1 MARKTKAEAEI
12 TRAAL
17 LDAAER
23 LFQAQGVSRTTLQDI
38 AAAAGVTRGAVY
50 WHFKDK
56 GDLFNAMVDRIVLP
70 LEEADTCFD
79 VDDGTPVLPLLRA
92 RTLEV
97 FTQIVTE
104 PSMQRVL
111 EIVLHKVEA
120 MGELAGVHER
130 RLQTRDGYRQ
140 RLERALARGQQ
151 RGEVIGS
158 VPARQLAGGWHAL
171 VDGLIQSWSL
181 KPDGFDLL
189 ADGPPILDVYL
200 AGMAA
205 RR

>member
-12 TRAAL
+12 TRTEL

-23 LFQAQGVSRTTLQDI
+23 LFLAQGVSRTSLQDI

-56 GDLFNAMVDRIVLP
+56 SDLFNAMVDRIVLP
-70 LEEADTCFD
+70 LEEADTLFD
-79 VDDGTPVLPLLRA
+79 VDDGTPVLSLLRE

-97 FTQIVTE
+97 FTQIATE
-104 PSMQRVL
+104 PTMQRVL

-120 MGELAGVHER
+120 VGELAGVHER
-130 RLQTRDGYRQ
+130 RLQSHEGYRQ
-140 RLERALARGQQ
+140 RVERALVRGQQ
-151 RGEVIGS
+151 HGEVTLGL
-158 VPARQLAGGWHAL
+158 PAHQLARGWHAL
-171 VDGLIQSWSL
+171 VDGLIQAWSL
-181 KPDGFDLL
+181 DPQNFKLL
-189 ADGPPILDVYL
+189 VDGPPILDFYL